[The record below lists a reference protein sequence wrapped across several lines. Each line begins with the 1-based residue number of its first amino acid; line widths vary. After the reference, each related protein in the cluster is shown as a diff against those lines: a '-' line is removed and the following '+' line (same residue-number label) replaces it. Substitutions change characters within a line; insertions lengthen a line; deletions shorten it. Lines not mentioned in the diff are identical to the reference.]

1 MKIFGYNFSSI
12 KSKLLFITIS
22 IILLFGIAHLLI
34 LDLIIKDKLE
44 ERFINRGIRLGYHL
58 AKEIEEPL
66 LYENLFSMQ
75 QSISEWVDTSP
86 EHSYAMILS
95 PDRTPIVTTFY
106 NKIPVGIIEANFPNR
121 AINQVKVIKNKDIEY
136 YDIAVPIMNGSG
148 GFLRLG
154 LNKESVSSPIN
165 RILNILLFMVAVFVF
180 IGVISAYYLSR
191 MITLPIYKIMKASQE
206 VDLNGKNVKLN
217 IHTGDELETLALTY
231 ESMIARLQE
240 NHTKL
245 SEAIRQVYENEKLA
259 SIGYLASGIAHEI
272 RNPLMGIT
280 NGLKRIEKNP
290 QSVDQIEKYIPIM
303 LKGSHHIE
311 TILNGILQYAKKDTG
326 ILSIL
331 NVHDAFEDAISIISH
346 RIIEKNI
353 ILERPDELNIFVNG
367 NHQNITQI
375 LINLMINAIEA
386 MPHGGIL
393 SIRVRTESNYL
404 WFDISD
410 TGKGISDEIVDKIW
424 EPFYTSKEATKG
436 TGLGL
441 AVTKSL
447 VEANGGQVFCSTILN
462 HGTTFSFSLAL
473 N

>member
-34 LDLIIKDKLE
+34 LNFIIKDKLE
-44 ERFINRGIRLGYHL
+44 ERFINRGVRLGYYL
-58 AKEIEEPL
+58 ANEIEEPL
-66 LYENLFSMQ
+66 LYDNLFLTQ
-75 QSISEWVDTSP
+75 QSIMDWMNEAP
-86 EHSYAMILS
+86 EHAYALVISSDGL
-95 PDRTPIVTTFY
+95 PIVTTFY
-106 NKIPVGIIEANFPNR
+106 NNIPAGLVKANLPNR
-121 AINQVKVIKNKDIEY
+121 AINQVKIIMNEDEEY
-136 YDIAVPIMNGSG
+136 YDIAVPIMNGLG

-154 LNKESVSSPIN
+154 LNKGSVSSPIN
-165 RILNILLFMVAVFVF
+165 RIMNILLFMVAVFIF
-180 IGVISAYYLSR
+180 LGSISAYYLSR
-191 MITLPIYKIMKASQE
+191 MITLPIYKIVEASE
-206 VDLNGKNVKLN
+206 TVNLEGDRINLEIK
-217 IHTGDELETLALTY
+217 TGDEIEKLSKTFEKMV
-231 ESMIARLQE
+231 ERLQL
-240 NHTKL
+240 NHQIL
-245 SEAIRQVYENEKLA
+245 SVANKKVYENEKLA

-290 QSVDQIEKYIPIM
+290 QSIEQINKYIPIM
-303 LKGSHHIE
+303 LKGSIHIE

-326 ILSIL
+326 ILTVV
-331 NVHDAFEDAISIISH
+331 NVKDAIEDAVSFISH
-346 RIIEKNI
+346 KIAEENI
-353 ILERPDELNIFVNG
+353 ILDKQDEVNYMING
-367 NHQNITQI
+367 NRQNITQI

-386 MPHGGIL
+386 MPLGGTLTIKL
-393 SIRVRTESNYL
+393 RQESQFL

-447 VEANGGQVFCSTILN
+447 VEANGGQIYCSTKLN
-462 HGTTFSFSLAL
+462 YGTTFSFSLIL